1 MVVAPHAGDLDE
13 GPQHFVSTSF
23 LALLPHVEYVTMN
36 GYGGPKLPLPP
47 YATGSAASPLM
58 ALLRAGHYD
67 VRLGPDEWHALAA
80 WIDCNAPYYGS
91 YDDRIVIS
99 AE

>member
-1 MVVAPHAGDLDE
+1 
-13 GPQHFVSTSF
+13 
-23 LALLPHVEYVTMN
+23 
-36 GYGGPKLPLPP
+36 
-47 YATGSAASPLM
+47 M